1 MGQVFG
7 RDCFLDNFKAGK
19 QTLEVNENCFIY
31 KCWYGWESEKKCT

>member
-19 QTLEVNENCFIY
+19 QTLEVNEN
-31 KCWYGWESEKKCT
+31 GMAEKVKRNAHN